1 MTDRISTMGEKDLF
15 EIDRSVI
22 YSKEKGYGYLELT
35 KGITKCDG
43 EYLPVTETDSVI
55 ALKNGGWNVRRLAEA
70 ACRDEIGSKADS
82 TSACS
87 AKKGSMLHR
96 NVDLYRI
103 DVPEEGTYRVDL
115 SINAG
120 KEDLKNLSVFAG
132 RRNLIDYEVSIKAGE
147 KYTRTFYQ
155 AVTPYIPPL
164 CSEPVIDRCI
174 FISIAGMKSH
184 VLNDQESMLSDNCKI
199 SVNVVREDVPVI
211 WVAGDS
217 TLTDQNAGVPYYPY
231 GSCAGWAQ
239 TLARFIDKAA
249 VCNLAHSGMTTNC
262 FRDDGHFAIVKKM
275 IKPGDLFI
283 MQFGHNDQK
292 RRNLAAFGGYAENLR
307 RYVKEIRALGAE
319 PIICS
324 PISRI
329 PGELPKTKDSSES
342 DDAKNTKFYSLLESH
357 ASACKKVAQELDV
370 TFVDLHKMTFDKW
383 VSDIDAS
390 HDFFMPGDITH
401 TNEYGAVLISEY
413 FIEEIRIAA
422 QRSPSAKRIAQFD
435 NHRQFTALL
444 PDPDARILPK
454 ELPGPDIFNIEPPYV
469 DIKGIP
475 GYEGIKKA
483 FRYGLLDPCVMH
495 LHPYAPMP
503 RAQLLMLLFRA
514 FGKAGVRPYKGYFK
528 DIFFDEWDSGYVQ
541 ALVDMNI
548 PETKKE
554 RSEIENSETV
564 GLDMM
569 NQKTC
574 SFRPDDML
582 TYSEFA
588 GFIIKFARLDKIV
601 SENLLKKI
609 NAEEFNRLF
618 QENGVKD
625 DIDEAEALSLL
636 GKLGAVRNKS
646 MLLNAQEP
654 YGLAKENEVTR
665 QEVYSVLANVMEI
678 RGQASKNLP
687 SDSEV
692 HPVH

>member
-1 MTDRISTMGEKDLF
+1 MTDRMSTMGEKDLF

-43 EYLPVTETDSVI
+43 EYLPVSETDSVI
-55 ALKNGGWNVRRLAEA
+55 ALKNGGWNVRRLAEV
-70 ACRDEIGSKADS
+70 ACRDEIGS
-82 TSACS
+82 
-87 AKKGSMLHR
+87 MLYR

-115 SINAG
+115 SIDAG

-174 FISIAGMKSH
+174 FISIAGMRSH

-217 TLTDQNAGVPYYPY
+217 TLTDQSAGVPYYPY

-292 RRNLAAFGGYAENLR
+292 RRNLGAFKEYDENLR
-307 RYVKEIRALGAE
+307 RYVREIRRLGAE
-319 PIICS
+319 PVICS

-329 PGELPKTKDSSES
+329 PAVITKADQKETYN
-342 DDAKNTKFYSLLESH
+342 DEKQYYSLLSSY
-357 ASACKKVAQELDV
+357 AKAAKKVSDELDV
-370 TFVDLHKMTFDKW
+370 SFADLHKITFEKW
-383 VSDIDAS
+383 AENIEDA

-401 TNEYGAVLISEY
+401 TNEYGALLISGY
-413 FIEEIRIAA
+413 FVEEMRKYIGAGSKVFEKYDNNI
-422 QRSPSAKRIAQFD
+422 KR
-435 NHRQFTALL
+435 LKVL
-444 PDPDARILPK
+444 PDLDTKVLPK
-454 ELPGPDIFNIEPPYV
+454 ELPGPDIFRIKPPYV

-475 GYEGIKKA
+475 EYESIKKA

-495 LHPYAPMP
+495 LHPYATLP

-514 FGKAGVRPYKGYFK
+514 FGKAGVRPYKGSFK

-541 ALVDMNI
+541 ALEDFNMI
-548 PETKKE
+548 DLKCTCKKMPN
-554 RSEIENSETV
+554 ENTDST
-564 GLDMM
+564 
-569 NQKTC
+569 KTC
-574 SFRPDDML
+574 DQDSYSYYFRPDDML

-588 GFIIKFARLDKIV
+588 GFIIKFAQLDKIV

-654 YGLAKENEVTR
+654 YGVAKENEVTR
-665 QEVYSVLANVMEI
+665 QEVYSVLANIMEI

>member
-1 MTDRISTMGEKDLF
+1 M
-15 EIDRSVI
+15 
-22 YSKEKGYGYLELT
+22 
-35 KGITKCDG
+35 
-43 EYLPVTETDSVI
+43 
-55 ALKNGGWNVRRLAEA
+55 
-70 ACRDEIGSKADS
+70 
-82 TSACS
+82 
-87 AKKGSMLHR
+87 
-96 NVDLYRI
+96 
-103 DVPEEGTYRVDL
+103 
-115 SINAG
+115 
-120 KEDLKNLSVFAG
+120 
-132 RRNLIDYEVSIKAGE
+132 
-147 KYTRTFYQ
+147 
-155 AVTPYIPPL
+155 
-164 CSEPVIDRCI
+164 
-174 FISIAGMKSH
+174 
-184 VLNDQESMLSDNCKI
+184 
-199 SVNVVREDVPVI
+199 
-211 WVAGDS
+211 
-217 TLTDQNAGVPYYPY
+217 
-231 GSCAGWAQ
+231 
-239 TLARFIDKAA
+239 
-249 VCNLAHSGMTTNC
+249 
-262 FRDDGHFAIVKKM
+262 
-275 IKPGDLFI
+275 
-283 MQFGHNDQK
+283 
-292 RRNLAAFGGYAENLR
+292 
-307 RYVKEIRALGAE
+307 
-319 PIICS
+319 
-324 PISRI
+324 
-329 PGELPKTKDSSES
+329 
-342 DDAKNTKFYSLLESH
+342 
-357 ASACKKVAQELDV
+357 

-390 HDFFMPGDITH
+390 HGFFMPGDITH

-582 TYSEFA
+582 TYKEFADFITEFA
-588 GFIIKFARLDKIV
+588 GLNPQLFGDILSV
-601 SENLLKKI
+601 SSGETDGKTFHILK
-609 NAEEFNRLF
+609 
-618 QENGVKD
+618 
-625 DIDEAEALSLL
+625 
-636 GKLGAVRNKS
+636 KLGAVRDEAALSNV
-646 MLLNAQEP
+646 QEP
-654 YGLAKENEVTR
+654 YGTAKENEVTR
-665 QEVYSVLANVMEI
+665 QEVYSVLANIMEI